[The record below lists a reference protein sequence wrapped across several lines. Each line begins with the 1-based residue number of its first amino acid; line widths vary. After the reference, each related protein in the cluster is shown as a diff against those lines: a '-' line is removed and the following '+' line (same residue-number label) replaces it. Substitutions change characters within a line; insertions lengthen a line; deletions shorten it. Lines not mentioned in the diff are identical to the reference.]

1 LLKIKNSVKQFLK
14 QFMAFVMALL
24 VFWAGNGYGVLEH
37 SCEEHGKH
45 HHLLSTWVQTSCE
58 HEHHYESE
66 SDDGKQVTV
75 SSSQVSCEHESDC
88 DLETN
93 QHAALGFEASHSEDQ
108 VNFVYLEAETLLKKS
123 VVCPEFTP
131 FFQADL
137 LPSFVFQTIL
147 FSSEIHFSFSH
158 IPLFRRTFGRS
169 LLAFVQS
176 FLI

>member
-1 LLKIKNSVKQFLK
+1 
-14 QFMAFVMALL
+14 VMALL

-58 HEHHYESE
+58 HEHHHESE
-66 SDDGKQVTV
+66 SE
-75 SSSQVSCEHESDC
+75 EHEHIDS
-88 DLETN
+88 
-93 QHAALGFEASHSEDQ
+93 GFEASHAEEQ
-108 VNFVYLEAETLLKKS
+108 VNFVYLEAETLLKTS

-131 FFQADL
+131 LFQVVLQTPFA
-137 LPSFVFQTIL
+137 FQPL
-147 FSSEIHFSFSH
+147 VFSSEIHFSFSH

>member
-1 LLKIKNSVKQFLK
+1 MKQLLN

-24 VFWAGNGYGVLEH
+24 VLWAGNGYGVLEH

-45 HHLLSTWVQTSCE
+45 QHILSNWVDTSCE

-66 SDDGKQVTV
+66 SD
-75 SSSQVSCEHESDC
+75 EHEHVDS
-88 DLETN
+88 
-93 QHAALGFEASHSEDQ
+93 GFEASHSEGQ
-108 VNFVYLEAETLLKKS
+108 VNFVYLEAETILKTS
-123 VVCPEFTP
+123 VVFPAFTP
-131 FFQADL
+131 LFQADL
-137 LPSFVFQTIL
+137 LPLFVFQSIV
-147 FSSEIHFSFSH
+147 FSPEIHSSFSH

>member
-1 LLKIKNSVKQFLK
+1 MKQFLK
-14 QFMAFVMALL
+14 QFMALGMALL

-45 HHLLSTWVQTSCE
+45 HHLLSTLVHTSCE

-66 SDDGKQVTV
+66 SD
-75 SSSQVSCEHESDC
+75 EHEHVDS
-88 DLETN
+88 
-93 QHAALGFEASHSEDQ
+93 GFETSHSEDQ
-108 VNFVYLEAETLLKKS
+108 VNFVYLEAETILKTS
-123 VVCPEFTP
+123 VVFPGFTP
-131 FFQADL
+131 LFQADL
-137 LPSFVFQTIL
+137 LPLFVFQPL
-147 FSSEIHFSFSH
+147 GFSSEIHFSFSH